1 MLRYLQFVIYL
12 QYNEVGKDGYKQMDN
27 LYIIKD
33 RLNEAMRLRG
43 MNLSE
48 LAERSG
54 LNKSS
59 VSRYLSGNM
68 IPRSNAIEKMA
79 IALTVSP
86 TWVLGYD
93 VTMDGEEIRH
103 IELDRLSDLNKEK
116 IFAYYQA
123 LLDSQGGED
132 R

>member
-1 MLRYLQFVIYL
+1 MSERMVIY
-12 QYNEVGKDGYKQMDN
+12 MDN

-79 IALTVSP
+79 VALTVSP

-93 VTMDGEEIRH
+93 VTMDGEGIRH